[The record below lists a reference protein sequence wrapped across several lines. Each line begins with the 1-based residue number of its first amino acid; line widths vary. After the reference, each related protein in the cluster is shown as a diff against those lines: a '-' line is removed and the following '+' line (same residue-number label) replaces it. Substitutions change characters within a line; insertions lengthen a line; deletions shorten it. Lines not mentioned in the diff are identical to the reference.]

1 MAVARRRPPTSEDRP
16 NHLAVVGSPE
26 QTEPTPT
33 IAEPEQSIDSP
44 PIESPQSLSE
54 ALDNGGDLL
63 TILLAQQRSL
73 ADIAEHGKAPD
84 RIRAHQQLTTLSE
97 KIAAMR
103 RAAGDDPDSIVDD
116 APDQPWDGTWND
128 NPGY

>member
-1 MAVARRRPPTSEDRP
+1 MAVARRRPPTPEDRP
-16 NHLAVVGSPE
+16 NLTVVGSPE

-33 IAEPEQSIDSP
+33 VTQPEQSSESP
-44 PIESPQSLSE
+44 SIESPQSLSE
-54 ALDNGGDLL
+54 ALDSGGDLL

-73 ADIAEHGKAPD
+73 AEIAEHGKAPD

-116 APDQPWDGTWND
+116 APDQPWDGTWNG
-128 NPGY
+128 PGY

>member
-1 MAVARRRPPTSEDRP
+1 MAVARRRRPTPEDRP
-16 NHLAVVGSPE
+16 NLTVVGSAE

-33 IAEPEQSIDSP
+33 VTQPEQSSESP
-44 PIESPQSLSE
+44 SGESPQSLSE
-54 ALDNGGDLL
+54 AVDNGADLL

-73 ADIAEHGKAPD
+73 AEIAEHGKAPD

-116 APDQPWDGTWND
+116 APDQPWDGTWNAG
-128 NPGY
+128 PGY